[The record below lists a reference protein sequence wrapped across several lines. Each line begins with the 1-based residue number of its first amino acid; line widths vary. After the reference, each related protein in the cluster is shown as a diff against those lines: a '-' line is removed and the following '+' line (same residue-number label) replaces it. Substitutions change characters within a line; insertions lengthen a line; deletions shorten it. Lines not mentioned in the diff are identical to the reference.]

1 MPPKSPL
8 VHPREYFQNRS
19 NPLRS
24 GLVIVVL
31 YAVATTVLMWI
42 VVNQLLAQM
51 ENVPSGITDSM
62 NELVSTAAVSN
73 VVLLAL
79 SLLVIAAFMHYSCG
93 GSDTDGSFEDAVAV
107 AGWAYAP
114 DLLELPVRYL
124 LVRNTIADLEID
136 LENTEQAASAVQSL
150 EGSFTLPTL
159 LTSVVV
165 VGWSVYILSNA
176 TAGSHNVDLQKTFL
190 PAVIVGICALVF
202 RLI

>member
-8 VHPREYFQNRS
+8 VRPYGYFQNQS
-19 NPLRS
+19 HPLRS

-31 YAVATTVLMWI
+31 YAVATTVLMWL

-51 ENVPSGITDSM
+51 ENVPGGATGYP
-62 NELVSTAAVSN
+62 NELVSTAAVLN

-79 SLLVIAAFMHYSCG
+79 SLLAVAAFMHYSCG
-93 GSDTDGSFEDAVAV
+93 GGATDGSFEDAVAV

-124 LVRNTIADLEID
+124 LARNAIADLEID
-136 LENTEQAASAVQSL
+136 WENTEQAMAAVQSL
-150 EGSFTLPTL
+150 EGATTLPTL
-159 LTSVVV
+159 LTSAVA
-165 VGWSVYILSNA
+165 VGWSVYVLSNGI
-176 TAGSHNVDLQKTFL
+176 AGSHDVDLEKTFL
-190 PAVIVGICALVF
+190 PAVIVGICALLF